1 MPSARVVGFRAI
13 ERGWLGSLHAARVTA
28 LAGLQTPNAPKN
40 LHEVLYEV
48 AFLRTFVAWERF
60 LEDAFLSYLMGKK
73 PLHGRPP
80 HRYYRPPDVPSAWRF
95 LSRLSGN
102 RPYLD
107 WTDVIQVSDRAD
119 LVFRQ
124 GSCFNKLRA
133 ENVVIQEMKRVRNA
147 ITHHS
152 DDARGKFEELVRQKL
167 TILPPR
173 CTPGSFLGSYDL
185 ADQTHRTFLD
195 MYLDVISALAND
207 ILRP

>member
-1 MPSARVVGFRAI
+1 MPSARVVGLRAI

-40 LHEVLYEV
+40 LHEVLYEA
-48 AFLRTFVAWERF
+48 AFLRSFVAWERF

-73 PLHGRPP
+73 PLQGRPP

-107 WTDVIQVSDRAD
+107 WTDAIQVAERAD
-119 LVFRQ
+119 LVFRR
-124 GSCFNKLRA
+124 GSCFDKLRA
-133 ENVVIQEMKRVRNA
+133 DNAVIQEMKTVRNA

-152 DDARGKFEELVRQKL
+152 DNSRAKFEELVRHKL
-167 TILPPR
+167 TTLPPQ
-173 CTPGSFLGSYDL
+173 CTPGSFLGTRDPSAQSPD
-185 ADQTHRTFLD
+185 TFLD
-195 MYLDVISALAND
+195 TYLGVIRALAND
-207 ILRP
+207 IVRP